1 MDPTLLAILLALLMA
16 LNVMAAC
23 PSQRT
28 ASLKPSAASS
38 ADEPLV
44 PPFTPKVFIISMFK
58 PEADVWYRNLPDSG
72 LGNLTARSFF
82 VAGLSMKYPLVH
94 CTSTGDI
101 CQATLGEGEI
111 NSAAS
116 MSALLF
122 SPQFALSDTY
132 FLLAGIAGVNPYH
145 ATLGSVAL
153 ARFAVQAA
161 LQYEIDARSIPTGWS
176 TGYFAFG
183 TQKPLDYPTITY
195 GTEVFE
201 LNADLRD
208 VAYALASV
216 ANLTDARGPREYGK
230 RYNETSDGKVGATA
244 AMGTP
249 TVVRCDSTTSDVY
262 FSGKALS
269 EAFERTTAVWTNG
282 TGVYCMTAQEDN
294 ACLEVM
300 VRAAIEKRVDFSRI
314 ILMRTGS
321 NFDRPPPGVT
331 DWEHL
336 AVLEQNGFE
345 IAIEN
350 IYRAGMLIVHG
361 IIVGWD
367 ETFGK
372 GIPAKNYIGDILGSL
387 GGQPDFGLGSITG
400 GRGVSIGG
408 ADGNTGQGVYESQ
421 STVVL
426 ERRGR
431 SHSRRSRHGGRV
443 KR

>member
-1 MDPTLLAILLALLMA
+1 
-16 LNVMAAC
+16 MAAC

-28 ASLKPSAASS
+28 ALLTPSAASS
-38 ADEPLV
+38 SDDTLA

-94 CTSTGDI
+94 CTSAGDI

-111 NSAAS
+111 NAAAS
-116 MSALLF
+116 MSALLL
-122 SPQFALSDTY
+122 SPQFALSGTY
-132 FLLAGIAGVNPYH
+132 FLLAGIAGVNPNH
-145 ATLGSVAL
+145 STLGGVAL

-161 LQYEIDARSIPTGWS
+161 LQYEIDSRSVPSGWA
-176 TGYFAFG
+176 TGYFALG
-183 TQKPLDYPTITY
+183 TQKPFEYPAIAY

-216 ANLTDARGPREYGK
+216 ANLTDARGPREYGG
-230 RYNETSDGKVGATA
+230 RYNETSEGKVGATA

-262 FSGKALS
+262 FSGKALA
-269 EAFERTTAVWTNG
+269 EAFERTTSVWTNG

-314 ILMRTGS
+314 ILMRT
-321 NFDRPPPGVT
+321 
-331 DWEHL
+331 
-336 AVLEQNGFE
+336 AVLDQNGFE

-367 ETFGK
+367 ETFDK

-400 GRGVSIGG
+400 GRGVSLGG
-408 ADGNTGQGVYESQ
+408 VDGNTGQGGYESH
-421 STVVL
+421 V

-431 SHSRRSRHGGRV
+431 SRSRRSRHGGRV
-443 KR
+443 MR

>member
-1 MDPTLLAILLALLMA
+1 MDQTLLAIFCAWVMA
-16 LNVMAAC
+16 LHAMAAC

-28 ASLKPSAASS
+28 ALLTPSAASS
-38 ADEPLV
+38 SDETLA

-72 LGNLTARSFF
+72 LGNLTARSLF

-94 CTSTGDI
+94 CTSAGDI

-111 NSAAS
+111 NAAAS
-116 MSALLF
+116 MSALLL
-122 SPQFALSDTY
+122 SPQFALSTTY

-145 ATLGSVAL
+145 STLGGVAL

-161 LQYEIDARSIPTGWS
+161 LQYEIDARSVPPGWA
-176 TGYFAFG
+176 TGYFALG
-183 TQKPLDYPTITY
+183 TSKPFDYPEIAY

-216 ANLTDARGPREYGK
+216 ANLTDARGPREYGG
-230 RYNETSDGKVGATA
+230 RYNVTSEGKVGATA

-262 FSGKALS
+262 FSGKVLA
-269 EAFERTTAVWTNG
+269 EAFERTTSVWTNG

-294 ACLEVM
+294 ACLEAM
-300 VRAAIEKRVDFSRI
+300 VRAAIEKRVDFSRV

-336 AVLEQNGFE
+336 AVLDQNGFD

-367 ETFGK
+367 ETFDK

-400 GRGVSIGG
+400 GRGVSLGG
-408 ADGNTGQGVYESQ
+408 VDGNTGQGGYESH
-421 STVVL
+421 V

-431 SHSRRSRHGGRV
+431 SRSRRSRHGGKIMR
-443 KR
+443 